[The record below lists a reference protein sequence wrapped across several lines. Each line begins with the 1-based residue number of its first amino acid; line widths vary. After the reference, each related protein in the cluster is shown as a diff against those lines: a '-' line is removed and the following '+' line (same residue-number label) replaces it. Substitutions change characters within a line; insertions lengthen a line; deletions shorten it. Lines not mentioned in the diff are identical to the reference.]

1 MVASGLS
8 GALPAGNVAF
18 VDANGVLTAYGR
30 NLLNALIN
38 RTGGAPG
45 SDIIADIAVVA
56 GEAAAAQ
63 ATATG
68 AQTTATAALTGA
80 NNSLKKA
87 QNLADLANLV
97 TALANLQLVKQTG
110 WAAPTGGLGSRA
122 AVNTA
127 FTTTVSVGYDQTE
140 VQAIETQVEKL
151 SKALGQLIIDL
162 AAFKA
167 IGP

>member
-1 MVASGLS
+1 MATSGLS

-30 NLLNALIN
+30 NLLNALIQ

-45 SDIIADIAVVA
+45 TDVTAIAAA
-56 GEAAAAQ
+56 AAAAQ
-63 ATATG
+63 VTANAAQVSATA
-68 AQTTATAALTGA
+68 
-80 NNSLKKA
+80 SLKKA
-87 QNLADLANLV
+87 ANLSDLSLLSA
-97 TALANLQLVKQTG
+97 ALANLQLVKVGG
-110 WAAPTGGLGSRA
+110 WATPTGGAGSRA

-127 FTTTVSVGYDQTE
+127 FTSTVSAAYTQAE
-140 VQAIETQVEKL
+140 VQAIETQVEAL

-162 AAFKA
+162 EAFKA